1 MGKPKFSGAGMVDA
15 QNSFADTTFSRNRY
29 GTYFKAKPPT
39 PAGSIWLA
47 FWQVN
52 VAACEAIW
60 QSISDADRASWSY
73 YKIHRKN
80 QMAGAKVLTGHE
92 SFMAVNLNR
101 IICST
106 TPVATPPPY
115 SPVSQI
121 SAFSFATAFPGTV
134 QFDVDLY
141 DWSTSNVAIY
151 CTNQLPAGRMSV
163 NQIYA
168 LLFVTSF
175 TGSIDIT
182 TEYNA
187 RFGAL
192 VSGKKIFI
200 KFVPINIFTGARG
213 VARYLS
219 SIN

>member
-92 SFMAVNLNR
+92 SFMAE
-101 IICST
+101 ICDT
-106 TPVATPPPY
+106 GEYGGGVATG
-115 SPVSQI
+115 VVEHI
-121 SAFSFATAFPGTV
+121 IRFKLTA
-134 QFDVDLY
+134 
-141 DWSTSNVAIY
+141 
-151 CTNQLPAGRMSV
+151 
-163 NQIYA
+163 
-168 LLFVTSF
+168 
-175 TGSIDIT
+175 
-182 TEYNA
+182 
-187 RFGAL
+187 
-192 VSGKKIFI
+192 I
-200 KFVPINIFTGARG
+200 KD
-213 VARYLS
+213 S
-219 SIN
+219 